1 MVNGMIAVLQ
11 RVSKAS
17 VTVGGEEIGQI
28 GTGLMILLGVVA
40 DDQTRDADYLAEKIS
55 RFRIFGDEENQ
66 MNRDILEIGG
76 ACLVVSQFTLCAD
89 WLKGR
94 RPGFTKA
101 APPEK
106 GEELYKYFC
115 EQLRR
120 TGVPVETG
128 RFGAMMSVSL
138 VNEGPVTFVLDSKKK
153 FHRHPNK

>member
-1 MVNGMIAVLQ
+1 MIAVLQ
-11 RVSKAS
+11 RVSRAS
-17 VTVGGEEIGQI
+17 VRIGGEETGRI

-40 DDQTRDADYLAEKIS
+40 DDQKQDADYLAEKIS
-55 RFRIFGDEENQ
+55 RFRIFGDEENR

-106 GEELYKYFC
+106 GEELYEYFC
-115 EQLRR
+115 ERLRR
-120 TGVPVETG
+120 SGIPVETG
-128 RFGAMMSVSL
+128 RFGAMMSVAL
-138 VNEGPVTFVLDSKKK
+138 VNEGPVTFILDSEKK
-153 FHRHPNK
+153 FQRHINK